1 MGVLLAPLL
10 VPGDVLVMSGDL
22 GAGKTT
28 FVQGLAKGLG
38 ILERVTSPTFILMK
52 EYQGG
57 RFPLMH
63 LDVYRL
69 GKVQEVID
77 LGIDEY
83 LDPSYVVVV
92 EWGDKVEPLLP
103 QENLTIELVHEGA
116 DVRSIT
122 LTGKG
127 TPWVGRM
134 DSIKKLVEGL
144 ATETRAKEPTFGRYL
159 PAGQPDRIGTQQ
171 LMLVLG
177 IETSTPAASVTI
189 GSEQGIIGSCLVS
202 RGVSHGSFILPA
214 VEFLMKETDLS
225 YRNLSAIAVGLGP
238 GLLHRP

>member
-1 MGVLLAPLL
+1 MAPPARPNKLILKSRSAAETQKLGGLLAPLL

-28 FVQGLAKGLG
+28 FVQGLARGLG
-38 ILERVTSPTFILMK
+38 IVERVTSPTFVLMK

-92 EWGDKVEPLLP
+92 EWGDRVEPLLP
-103 QENLTIELVHEGA
+103 QENLSIELVHEGA

-122 LTGKG
+122 ITGRG
-127 TPWVGRM
+127 APWAGRM
-134 DSIKKLVEGL
+134 ESIKKLVEGL
-144 ATETRAKEPTFGRYL
+144 NAESRAKEPNFGDTFQPSNPTEGGR
-159 PAGQPDRIGTQQ
+159 
-171 LMLVLG
+171 
-177 IETSTPAASVTI
+177 
-189 GSEQGIIGSCLVS
+189 
-202 RGVSHGSFILPA
+202 
-214 VEFLMKETDLS
+214 
-225 YRNLSAIAVGLGP
+225 NN
-238 GLLHRP
+238 

>member
-1 MGVLLAPLL
+1 MATSPRPRKLTLRSQSSEETKSLGNLLAPLL

-38 ILERVTSPTFILMK
+38 IVERVTSPTFVLMK

-69 GKVQEVID
+69 ARVQEVID

-103 QENLTIELVHEGA
+103 QDHLTIELVHEGG
-116 DVRSIT
+116 DVRTIT

-127 TPWVGRM
+127 APWAGRM
-134 DSIKKLVEGL
+134 ASIKSMVEGL
-144 ATETRAKEPTFGRYL
+144 GIDTRAKEPNIGQDFEPGNPTESGR
-159 PAGQPDRIGTQQ
+159 
-171 LMLVLG
+171 
-177 IETSTPAASVTI
+177 
-189 GSEQGIIGSCLVS
+189 
-202 RGVSHGSFILPA
+202 
-214 VEFLMKETDLS
+214 
-225 YRNLSAIAVGLGP
+225 NN
-238 GLLHRP
+238 

>member
-1 MGVLLAPLL
+1 MATSPRPKKLTIRSHSSEETKSLGGLLAPLL

-38 ILERVTSPTFILMK
+38 IVERVTSPTFVLMK

-69 GKVQEVID
+69 EKVQEVID

-103 QENLTIELVHEGA
+103 QDHLTIELVHEGGDA
-116 DVRSIT
+116 RSIT

-127 TPWVGRM
+127 SPWAGRM
-134 DSIKKLVEGL
+134 ASIKQMVEGL
-144 ATETRAKEPTFGRYL
+144 GISTRAKEPRLGQDFEPGSPTESGR
-159 PAGQPDRIGTQQ
+159 
-171 LMLVLG
+171 
-177 IETSTPAASVTI
+177 
-189 GSEQGIIGSCLVS
+189 
-202 RGVSHGSFILPA
+202 
-214 VEFLMKETDLS
+214 
-225 YRNLSAIAVGLGP
+225 N
-238 GLLHRP
+238 

>member
-1 MGVLLAPLL
+1 MAASPGPRKLTLTSNSSEETKSLGGLLAPLL

-38 ILERVTSPTFILMK
+38 IVERVTSPTFVLMK

-103 QENLTIELVHEGA
+103 QDHLTIELVHEGG
-116 DVRSIT
+116 DVRNIT

-127 TPWVGRM
+127 APWAGRM
-134 DSIKKLVEGL
+134 ASIKQMIEGL
-144 ATETRAKEPTFGRYL
+144 GISTRANQPRLGQDFEPGSPTESGR
-159 PAGQPDRIGTQQ
+159 
-171 LMLVLG
+171 
-177 IETSTPAASVTI
+177 
-189 GSEQGIIGSCLVS
+189 
-202 RGVSHGSFILPA
+202 
-214 VEFLMKETDLS
+214 
-225 YRNLSAIAVGLGP
+225 NN
-238 GLLHRP
+238 